1 MDTLS
6 GWTDPPPAARA
17 SGDAEPIRVFDT
29 AEDALRCLASLGNRE
44 VGRPPSSPAQQP
56 TGRPADGLFRI
67 LNRSRACTASA
78 AV

>member
-1 MDTLS
+1 MKQDTLS

-44 VGRPPSSPAQQP
+44 VGRRLPAQQP
-56 TGRPADGLFRI
+56 TARP
-67 LNRSRACTASA
+67 C
-78 AV
+78 